1 MRVVVYKLDTF
12 CLRFFSF
19 QKLLKMSISKV
30 SQHEPEALFSQALK
44 NAFNTYEH
52 DSNKSLFRSIQT
64 EFEGNEHLKQELEF
78 IKALKALYMSYSY
91 QTRYGDTDLHAVLSQ
106 TSILSQNQLVTV

>member
-1 MRVVVYKLDTF
+1 MLT
-12 CLRFFSF
+12 FFSF
-19 QKLLKMSISKV
+19 QKLLKMSISEV

-44 NAFNTYEH
+44 TAFNTYEH

-64 EFEGNEHLKQELEF
+64 EFEGSKHLQQELEF

-91 QTRYGDTDLHAVLSQ
+91 QTRYGDTDLHAILLSK
-106 TSILSQNQLVTV
+106 TSISSQNQLVIV